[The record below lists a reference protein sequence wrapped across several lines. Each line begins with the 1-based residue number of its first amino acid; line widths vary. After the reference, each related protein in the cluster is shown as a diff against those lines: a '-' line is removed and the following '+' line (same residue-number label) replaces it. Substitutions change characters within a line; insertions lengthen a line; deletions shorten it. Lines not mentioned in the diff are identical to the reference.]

1 MKRRFTEEQIIGI
14 LREQEAGG
22 RCCQVKANGPPKTVE
37 PASSGRQLAP
47 LGQGG
52 GTVLSEDVA
61 AIEVTVLIEMIV
73 D

>member
-1 MKRRFTEEQIIGI
+1 MSSTSGAFARHCLTW
-14 LREQEAGG
+14 
-22 RCCQVKANGPPKTVE
+22 CCQVKANGPPKIVE
-37 PASSGRQLAP
+37 PASSGGQLAP

-61 AIEVTVLIEMIV
+61 AVEVAVLVEMIE

>member
-22 RCCQVKANGPPKTVE
+22 RCCQVKANGLPKTVE

-47 LGQGG
+47 LG
-52 GTVLSEDVA
+52 
-61 AIEVTVLIEMIV
+61 
-73 D
+73 

>member
-1 MKRRFTEEQIIGI
+1 MEEDTDGTIEPF
-14 LREQEAGG
+14 RW
-22 RCCQVKANGPPKTVE
+22 CCQVKANGPPNTVE